1 MLFLCLTS
9 WRESLRTRSDRK
21 YLEQLLEVIH
31 TNVIRCKWRVTRGV
45 PYGDFA
51 MSVVRELLVI
61 KGIKFDG
68 DDDLISAAHHI
79 AGKMEEKSNG

>member
-1 MLFLCLTS
+1 MLSLCLMS
-9 WRESLRTRSDRK
+9 WRESLRTRLDRN

-45 PYGDFA
+45 PYGDFT
-51 MSVVRELLVI
+51 MSVVRELLMI
-61 KGIKFDG
+61 KGIKFEG

-79 AGKMEEKSNG
+79 AGKMEKMKNG

>member
-1 MLFLCLTS
+1 M
-9 WRESLRTRSDRK
+9 RTRSDRK

-51 MSVVRELLVI
+51 LSVVKELLELR
-61 KGIKFDG
+61 GIKFDG
-68 DDDLISAAHHI
+68 DDDLISAAHRI
-79 AGKMEEKSNG
+79 AGKMEKMKNG

>member
-1 MLFLCLTS
+1 
-9 WRESLRTRSDRK
+9 LRIRSDRN

-51 MSVVRELLVI
+51 ISVVRELLVI
-61 KGIKFDG
+61 KGIKFNG
-68 DDDLISAAHHI
+68 DDDLICAAHHI
-79 AGKMEEKSNG
+79 AGKMEEKSNGQKG

>member
-1 MLFLCLTS
+1 M
-9 WRESLRTRSDRK
+9 RTRSDRK

-51 MSVVRELLVI
+51 MSVVRELLGI

-79 AGKMEEKSNG
+79 ASKMEEKSNG

>member
-1 MLFLCLTS
+1 MK
-9 WRESLRTRSDRK
+9 TRLDRN
-21 YLEQLLEVIH
+21 YLKQLLEVRH

-51 MSVVRELLVI
+51 MSVVRELLMI

-79 AGKMEEKSNG
+79 ASRMEKKLNG

>member
-1 MLFLCLTS
+1 MKQRCDNNY
-9 WRESLRTRSDRK
+9 LR
-21 YLEQLLEVIH
+21 QVLEVIH

-61 KGIKFDG
+61 KGIKFNG
-68 DDDLISAAHHI
+68 DDDLIFAAHHI
-79 AGKMEEKSNG
+79 ASKMERKSNG

>member
-1 MLFLCLTS
+1 M
-9 WRESLRTRSDRK
+9 RTRSDRK

-31 TNVIRCKWRVTRGV
+31 TNVIRCKWRVARGV

-51 MSVVRELLVI
+51 LSVVKELLELR
-61 KGIKFDG
+61 GIKFNG

-79 AGKMEEKSNG
+79 ASKMEKMKNG

>member
-1 MLFLCLTS
+1 M
-9 WRESLRTRSDRK
+9 RTRLDRN

-51 MSVVRELLVI
+51 MSVVRELLGI

-79 AGKMEEKSNG
+79 ASKMEKMKNG

>member
-1 MLFLCLTS
+1 MTPVG
-9 WRESLRTRSDRK
+9 RN

-51 MSVVRELLVI
+51 MSVVKELLELR
-61 KGIKFDG
+61 GIKFDG

-79 AGKMEEKSNG
+79 AGKMENMKNG

>member
-1 MLFLCLTS
+1 MS
-9 WRESLRTRSDRK
+9 VSSHRN
-21 YLEQLLEVIH
+21 YLEQLLEVVH

-51 MSVVRELLVI
+51 LSVVRELLE
-61 KGIKFDG
+61 KTGIKFDG

-79 AGKMEEKSNG
+79 AGKMEKMKNG

>member
-1 MLFLCLTS
+1 M
-9 WRESLRTRSDRK
+9 RTRLDRN

-51 MSVVRELLVI
+51 MSVVREILVI
-61 KGIKFDG
+61 KGIKCEG

-79 AGKMEEKSNG
+79 AGKMEKKSNG

>member
-1 MLFLCLTS
+1 MRVS
-9 WRESLRTRSDRK
+9 SHRN

-51 MSVVRELLVI
+51 MSVVRELLELR
-61 KGIKFDG
+61 GIKFDG
-68 DDDLISAAHHI
+68 DDDLISAAHRI
-79 AGKMEEKSNG
+79 AGKMEKMKNG

>member
-1 MLFLCLTS
+1 M
-9 WRESLRTRSDRK
+9 RTRLDRN

-31 TNVIRCKWRVTRGV
+31 TNVKRCKWRVTRGV

-61 KGIKFDG
+61 KGIKFNG
-68 DDDLISAAHHI
+68 DDDLIFAAHHI
-79 AGKMEEKSNG
+79 ASSMEEKSNGQKG

>member
-1 MLFLCLTS
+1 MHRLKLVMLSIVFFS
-9 WRESLRTRSDRK
+9 KTRSTSCWRD
-21 YLEQLLEVIH
+21 LILLTLVSVGEGQV
-31 TNVIRCKWRVTRGV
+31 RGV

-51 MSVVRELLVI
+51 MSVVRELLGI

-79 AGKMEEKSNG
+79 AGKMEKMKNG

>member
-1 MLFLCLTS
+1 M
-9 WRESLRTRSDRK
+9 RTRLDRN

-51 MSVVRELLVI
+51 MSVGRELLMI
-61 KGIKFDG
+61 KRIKFDG
-68 DDDLISAAHHI
+68 DDDLICAAHHI
-79 AGKMEEKSNG
+79 ASKMEEKSNG

>member
-1 MLFLCLTS
+1 MS
-9 WRESLRTRSDRK
+9 VSSHRN

-31 TNVIRCKWRVTRGV
+31 TNVIRCKWRGTRGI

-51 MSVVRELLVI
+51 LSVVRELLMI

-79 AGKMEEKSNG
+79 ASRMEKKLNG